1 MVIEQKAASATDHS
15 CERCIHMSGCIVSFI
30 PSPAA
35 DLRIV
40 QDHTLTVSPI
50 QGLGPAV
57 YLIPDKYGIRIVFI
71 RNP

>member
-1 MVIEQKAASATDHS
+1 
-15 CERCIHMSGCIVSFI
+15 MSGCIVSFI

-50 QGLGPAV
+50 QGLGPVV
-57 YLIPDKYGIRIVFI
+57 YLIPDKYGIHIVFI